1 MTEREKMLRG
11 ELYNAADAELTTA
24 RLRARRLWR
33 NYNATDPG
41 DPLVRRS
48 ILTDLL
54 GAFGSGTVIEPPFY
68 CDYGSYISV
77 GDGVF
82 INFDCV
88 FLDCARITIG
98 EQTQFGPAVQ
108 LYTATHP
115 MDAAQRVAG
124 PELAYPITIGKRAWI
139 GGGSIVLPGVT
150 IGDDTVVGAGSVVT
164 RDLPAGVVAAGNP
177 CRVLRTLDTNGAST
191 AVRGPAD
198 LPPEAH
204 P

>member
-1 MTEREKMLRG
+1 MPAISEREKMLSG
-11 ELYNAADAELTTA
+11 ELYNAADPELATA

-41 DPLVRRS
+41 DPLVRLS
-48 ILTDLL
+48 ILNDLL
-54 GAFGSGTVIEPPFY
+54 GALGAGAVIEPPFY
-68 CDYGSYISV
+68 CDYGSYITL

-82 INFDCV
+82 VNFDCV
-88 FLDCARITIG
+88 FLDCAQITIG
-98 EQTQFGPAVQ
+98 AQTQLGPAVQ

-115 MDAAQRVAG
+115 IDAAQRVAG

-164 RDLPAGVVAAGNP
+164 RDLPARVVAAGNP
-177 CRVLRTLDTNGAST
+177 CKVLRSLDATSAPKKRIALEDRS
-191 AVRGPAD
+191 
-198 LPPEAH
+198 
-204 P
+204 